1 MDILKEDHLNA
12 KPIFKKRLKV
22 SAHTVVSGIG
32 KGVAAHAHA
41 LQSGQSGLTACDFD
55 GVDLTTWI
63 GRVQGLETFSIMP
76 GLEDYDCRNNRLIQL
91 GLEQDGMIAAV
102 EDLKRKYDP
111 ARIGIFFGTSTSGIE
126 TTEQFYRRRKRPGD
140 PLDPEFNYHKTQNVY
155 SGAAF
160 IREVLGLNGPAQVIS
175 TACSSSAKVFAAAQ
189 RFMEA
194 GLCDAAIVGGA
205 DSLCLMTLYGF
216 NSLQLVSTRACRPAD
231 KNRDGINIGEA
242 CGFALLEWSD
252 RDGDLCLLG
261 YGESSDAYHISTP
274 HPEGLGAYI
283 AMESALDRAGLTAA
297 DIDYINLHGTA
308 TPANDASEDQAVS
321 RLFGSRTPC
330 SSTKGFTGHTLGAAG
345 IVEAVF
351 SIIAIENDL
360 VPVSLNTEE
369 IDPGFNCNIVL
380 NKISKPVK
388 RVMSNSFGF
397 GGTNASLI
405 FGRGA

>member
-1 MDILKEDHLNA
+1 M
-12 KPIFKKRLKV
+12 KV
-22 SAHTVVSGIG
+22 SAYTVVSGIG
-32 KGVAAHAHA
+32 RGVSAHTQA
-41 LQSGQSGLTACDFD
+41 LASNHGGLTSCDFE
-55 GVDLTTWI
+55 GVDLPTWI
-63 GRVQGLETFSIMP
+63 GRVKGLESVSIAA

-91 GLEQDGMIAAV
+91 GLEQDGMIEAV
-102 EDLKRKYDP
+102 AQLKRTYN
-111 ARIGIFFGTSTSGIE
+111 ASRIGIFFGTSTSGIE
-126 TTEQFYRRRKRPGD
+126 TTEQFYRRRARPGES
-140 PLDPEFNYHKTQNVY
+140 LGAAFNYHKTQNVY

-160 IREVLGLNGPAQVIS
+160 IREFLGLAGPAQVIS

-189 RFMEA
+189 RYMEA

-216 NSLQLVSTRACRPAD
+216 NSLQLVSGQVCRPAD

-242 CGFALLEWSD
+242 CGFATLEWSD
-252 RDGDLCLLG
+252 SDADLRLLG

-274 HPEGLGAYI
+274 HPEGLGAYV
-283 AMESALDRAGLTAA
+283 AMESALRRAGLTASE
-297 DIDYINLHGTA
+297 IDYVNLHGTA
-308 TPANDASEDQAVS
+308 TPANDASEDHAVS
-321 RLFGSRTPC
+321 RLFGEQTPC

-351 SIIAIENDL
+351 SIIAIENGL
-360 VPVSLNTEE
+360 IPASLNTKEV
-369 IDPGFNCNIVL
+369 DPEFKANIIL
-380 NKISKPVK
+380 EPNKKSVN